1 MFPNIQ
7 SISGGDIVMQ
17 HLGSSKKAGIL
28 TQEAALQQV
37 QSVEAAQFNSGS
49 MPWKMRL
56 DTHTHT
62 MPNLSSF

>member
-49 MPWKMRL
+49 MP
-56 DTHTHT
+56 
-62 MPNLSSF
+62 